1 MWAQITLNVALCRL
15 RTREFRAAERDC
27 TRVISQSAAVS
38 EGELAK
44 AHYRR
49 ATVRIAQANDK
60 GGEGDAGSTKE
71 LRGALLPTT
80 RPAATSVCG
89 SLTRERAGRWPGGP
103 ASGGAAGAARR
114 DCGDGSVAVRGAA
127 GCGDEGGL
135 ESQARAWGAR
145 RQAPWPAPGGRVLA
159 VPIIGNPSFTL
170 S

>member
-60 GGEGDAGSTKE
+60 GGGEGDAGSTKE

-80 RPAATSVCG
+80 RPEATSACG
-89 SLTRERAGRWPGGP
+89 SLTRDRGRQVAWRTCERRRGWCRKTRLWRRLCR
-103 ASGGAAGAARR
+103 SARR
-114 DCGDGSVAVRGAA
+114 D
-127 GCGDEGGL
+127 
-135 ESQARAWGAR
+135 
-145 RQAPWPAPGGRVLA
+145 
-159 VPIIGNPSFTL
+159 
-170 S
+170 

>member
-1 MWAQITLNVALCRL
+1 MLRATGQRGAAVVEMWAQITLNVALCRL

-80 RPAATSVCG
+80 RPAATSG
-89 SLTRERAGRWPGGP
+89 LRALYGVW
-103 ASGGAAGAARR
+103 
-114 DCGDGSVAVRGAA
+114 
-127 GCGDEGGL
+127 
-135 ESQARAWGAR
+135 
-145 RQAPWPAPGGRVLA
+145 
-159 VPIIGNPSFTL
+159 
-170 S
+170 